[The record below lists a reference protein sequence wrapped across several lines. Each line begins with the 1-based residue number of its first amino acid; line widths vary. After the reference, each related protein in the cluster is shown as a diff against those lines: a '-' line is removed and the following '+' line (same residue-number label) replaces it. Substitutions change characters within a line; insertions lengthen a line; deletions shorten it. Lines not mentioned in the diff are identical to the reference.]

1 MNIVFEDANIVV
13 INKPA
18 GLLTHQITGHSSP
31 LSVAD
36 WLIKHYPSAAS
47 VGDSPALRPGIVH
60 RLDRDTSG
68 ILLLTKTQSAFEFFK
83 QQFQNRSIK
92 KTYLAIVKGEVK
104 NKSGEINLPIGI
116 KSGTTKRSVHSSKM
130 KRDALTAYRLK
141 KVFSRD
147 GNRFSLLEVFPKT
160 GRTHQIRVHLAAIGH
175 PVVGDPLYG
184 HRGSYRELMLHAHS
198 LEGANLDGSRFRF
211 SASPPPSFRAFLT
224 LSPGR

>member
-1 MNIVFEDANIVV
+1 MDIIYEDANIVV

-18 GLLTHQITGHSSP
+18 GMLTHRVANLSSSP
-31 LSVAD
+31 AVSD
-36 WLIKHYPSAAS
+36 WLVEHYPPAAS

-68 ILLLTKTQSAFEFFK
+68 VLLLAKTQVAFDFFK
-83 QQFQNRSIK
+83 RQFQERTIK
-92 KTYLAIVKGEVK
+92 KTYLAVVKGEVK
-104 NKSGEINLPIGI
+104 PASGEINLPIGI

-130 KRDALTAYRLK
+130 SRDALTAYRLK

-147 GNRFSLLEVFPKT
+147 GDPFSLLEIFPKT
-160 GRTHQIRVHLAAIGH
+160 GRTHQIRVHLSAIGH

-184 HRGSYRELMLHAHS
+184 HRGSHRELLLHAYA
-198 LEGANLDGSRFRF
+198 LEGVNLDGINFHF

-224 LSPGR
+224 HNL